1 MSKRHIC
8 KSKFH
13 IWYHFL
19 DMKIPGEKSLLTLR
33 VPSMLEIN
41 EKKNGIFLISHFSM
55 LFSPLFRID
64 ITRAKTAV
72 KRVPFLFP

>member
-33 VPSMLEIN
+33 VPSMLEIT
-41 EKKNGIFLISHFSM
+41 EKKNEIFLISHFSM
-55 LFSPLFRID
+55 LFSTLFKIG
-64 ITRAKTAV
+64 ITRVKTAV
-72 KRVPFLFP
+72 KRIPFLFP

>member
-1 MSKRHIC
+1 MHNISRIMSKRYIC

-33 VPSMLEIN
+33 VPSMLKIT
-41 EKKNGIFLISHFSM
+41 EKKNDIFLISHFFM
-55 LFSPLFRID
+55 LFSPLLE
-64 ITRAKTAV
+64 TAV
-72 KRVPFLFP
+72 KRIPFLFP